1 MKPKITLASLAVVA
15 ALSGLPVLAHAQSA
29 ERYGADTTADVS
41 DHAAWR
47 LQQREDWLA
56 GHMHDALNDAAIDH
70 DQYRHLRNDLDGVKN
85 TITTL
90 RASQDGVLTDDQVA
104 QLQGRLDDIGRRL
117 RGLSEARYP
126 YPW

>member
-1 MKPKITLASLAVVA
+1 MKPKITLSSLAAVVA
-15 ALSGLPVLAHAQSA
+15 LSGPPLLAHAQSA
-29 ERYGADTTADVS
+29 EQYGADATADVS

-56 GHMHDALNDAAIDH
+56 GHMHAALNDAAIDH

-90 RASQDGVLTDDQVA
+90 RARQDGVLTDDQVA
-104 QLQGRLDDIGRRL
+104 ELQGRLDDIGRRL
-117 RGLSEARYP
+117 RGLSDVRYP